1 MMTVKTSVAAS
12 NGLPLKNLNLA
23 PVPSSPSE
31 KSKSSPPIP
40 PNDISKPSTAA
51 TSEAKKGSRFSFS
64 VDSLLS
70 TVAHTKKSPSPT
82 YTKEDERIVPDDEI
96 EMGEEEDIDVESDD
110 DDIDTKAEPDDQ
122 DSDEPNEMRSKLAHP
137 RPLFGAS
144 SHGQPPFLAAG
155 LAAMAAA
162 ASAAA
167 SKQPQN
173 PQGDP
178 HGAAMAA
185 AAAAAAASAA
195 AAGAGANPGSLLFG
209 LNGWQPPASASPSF
223 PPLGFP
229 GFQHPLFKPDMTLKP
244 PTGPIKIGTLRKH
257 KPNRKPR
264 TPFTTQQLSALE
276 KKIPS
281 KAVFIHC

>member
-12 NGLPLKNLNLA
+12 NGLPLKNLA

-40 PNDISKPSTAA
+40 PNIISKPSTAA

-144 SHGQPPFLAAG
+144 PHGQPPFLAAG

-195 AAGAGANPGSLLFG
+195 AAGAGANPGSLL
-209 LNGWQPPASASPSF
+209 PPFWPQWLAASSLS
-223 PPLGFP
+223 LTELSTIGIS
-229 GFQHPLFKPDMTLKP
+229 GISTSTFQTRYDTKTTYGSNQNWH
-244 PTGPIKIGTLRKH
+244 
-257 KPNRKPR
+257 
-264 TPFTTQQLSALE
+264 FTQTQTQ
-276 KKIPS
+276 
-281 KAVFIHC
+281 